1 MSPYLVP
8 MKAPQSRIC
17 VLLFVSA
24 FLCCRLLSAQGN
36 GSITGKV
43 TDGKGVPVPAASIQL
58 STLDRDQA
66 AELLTDV
73 DGSFRIESL
82 PPGTYQLTVE
92 IVGFVKFT
100 KTGIS
105 LAANSSQPLE
115 IRLEPLP
122 RPPAGSLPQAAA
134 KERVQAQEAPAFQT
148 AEVTD
153 LPGLGEFQQNLLLTE
168 GDASAI
174 SPRQDNLLLVSG
186 NSATLDAGNMNDP
199 SFRRQLMDTARQMGF
214 DLQQFSPGGD
224 ARGFG
229 GAPGAVGNAGASG
242 PLAGGGPGG
251 GFGFGGMGG
260 RGRGPGFRQPKIEGN
275 VTEVFSNSALNAR
288 NYSLT
293 GETLPKPV
301 QIQNNFTLTLGG
313 VLPFVKPQTN
323 SQRGF
328 MGRGGGQPGWT
339 LSYSGSRN
347 RSALDVLTTVPTDL
361 ERAGDFSQT
370 YLQSLVLDPATGQR
384 NLITQPVRLYM
395 NPNDPSSG
403 FTKISSV
410 NPIAAQLLQ
419 FIPRANLPCAATMP
433 CVNNYSLERSLPS
446 SSDQVTANVTGLR
459 LTPKDNFGAT
469 YSFRRGDSLN
479 AAIFPGLD
487 TTRNNFAQNIGI
499 SGSHFF
505 QPRVIASWRIT
516 LNRTHIESS
525 NGFAYSQNVEGALGI
540 TGVSQDP
547 INWGPP
553 TLSFT
558 DYGNV
563 ALAAPALN
571 NNQTFTISGGF
582 FKIGTKH
589 SLQAGADFSVAQRNS
604 QSDNNGRGTYNFTGS
619 ATVLLDAQGRQVPG
633 TGYDFADF
641 LLGLPYSTSRRY
653 VDPLVNPYGNAI
665 YLRNRA
671 WNMYA
676 MDNWRANS
684 NLTIN
689 YGLRYEYTGPSF
701 EKYNRLVSL
710 DETQDFKAVA
720 QVFPDQTGSL
730 SGQYY
735 PRSLVYPDR
744 NNLAPRVG
752 IAWRPTAHSPFV
764 IRAGYGIGYNAG
776 GYWSIVAQLVNQ
788 APFAI
793 TQNLVTNRS
802 NPLSLQEGFPNNPD
816 LTVLST
822 YAIDPNYKHAY
833 AQQWNLDVQTQIS
846 RLYVLTLG
854 YTGTKGTGLDV
865 LRAPSS
871 QASTGSYF
879 IYQTNGGNLIYH
891 GLNVLLTRRFSHGF
905 NMTNSYTFSK
915 SIDDSSGTVAQND
928 SDLDAERA
936 LSNQDQRHRFQSNV
950 TYELPMGQNRLLFS
964 SASTKVLNFVS
975 GWTISGQVT
984 LASGLPLTARYA
996 SSNGSVLGAALYN
1009 SLRPDAVGDPSLA
1022 RDQRTVSQFFN
1033 TAAFAIPSGPY
1044 GNAGRNTITGPGTC
1058 LVNLVIRK
1066 SFRLDENNRRA
1077 DFSWQVQ
1084 NLFNHPNWAGV
1095 STTINSL
1102 NFGQVTSVRA
1112 MRSMTMNLRIRF

>member
-1 MSPYLVP
+1 MNSP
-8 MKAPQSRIC
+8 RIRIFR
-17 VLLFVSA
+17 LFFV
-24 FLCCRLLSAQGN
+24 FFLLCCRLLTAQDG

-43 TDGKGVPVPAASIQL
+43 TDGKSVPIPAASIRVSGSNQ
-58 STLDRDQA
+58 DQA
-66 AELLTDV
+66 AELLSDA

-82 PPGTYQLTVE
+82 QPGTYQLTVE
-92 IVGFVKFT
+92 IVGFMKFT
-100 KTGIS
+100 KTGIDV
-105 LAANSSQPLE
+105 AANSSQPLD

-122 RPPAGSLPQAAA
+122 RPPAGALPQAAA
-134 KERVQAQEAPAFQT
+134 KQRVQAQEAPAFQA

-153 LPGLGEFQQNLLLTE
+153 LPGLGEFQQDLVQTE
-168 GDASAI
+168 GDAAAI
-174 SPRQDNLLLVSG
+174 SSRQDNLLLVSG
-186 NSATLDAGNMNDP
+186 NSATLDAGDMNDP
-199 SFRRQLMDTARQMGF
+199 AFRRQLTDTARRMGF
-214 DLQQFSPGGD
+214 DLQQFGAGG
-224 ARGFG
+224 ATGFG
-229 GAPGAVGNAGASG
+229 GAPGAMGSTGASG
-242 PLAGGGPGG
+242 PFAGGGPAG

-260 RGRGPGFRQPKIEGN
+260 RGWGPGFRQPKIEGN

-313 VLPFVKPQTN
+313 VLPFFKPQTSG

-339 LSYSGSRN
+339 FSYGGSRN

-361 ERAGDFSQT
+361 ERTGDFSQT
-370 YLQSLVLDPATGQR
+370 YVQSLVLNPVTGER
-384 NLITQPVRLYM
+384 SLVTRPVQLYM
-395 NPNDPSSG
+395 NADDPSSG
-403 FTKISSV
+403 FTRIASI

-419 FIPRANLPCAATMP
+419 FIPRANLPCAPATP

-459 LTPKDNFGAT
+459 LTPKDTFGAT
-469 YSFRRGDSLN
+469 YSFRRGNSLN

-487 TTRNNFAQNIGI
+487 TTRTNFAQNIGI

-505 QPRVIASWRIT
+505 QPRVIATWRIT
-516 LNRTHIESS
+516 VNRTRIESS

-553 TLSFT
+553 TINLT
-558 DYGNV
+558 NYANLG
-563 ALAAPALN
+563 LAAPALN
-571 NNQTFTISGGF
+571 TNQTFTMSGGF

-589 SLQAGADFSVAQRNS
+589 SLQTGANLTLAQRNS
-604 QSDNNGRGTYNFTGS
+604 QSDNNGRGTYSFTGS

-653 VDPLVNPYGNAI
+653 VDPLVNPYGNAV
-665 YLRNRA
+665 YLRNRS
-671 WNMYA
+671 WSMFA

-710 DETQDFKAVA
+710 DETQDFKDIVP
-720 QVFPDQTGSL
+720 VFPDQTGSL
-730 SGQYY
+730 SGEYY

-744 NNLAPRVG
+744 NNLAPRIG
-752 IAWRPTAHSPFV
+752 IAWRPKTHSPFV
-764 IRAGYGIGYNAG
+764 IRAGYGVGYNTG
-776 GYWSIVAQLVNQ
+776 GYSSIAGQLVNQ
-788 APFAI
+788 APFAV

-802 NPLSLQEGFPNNPD
+802 NPLTLQVGFPSNPNP
-816 LTVLST
+816 TVLNT
-822 YAIDPNYKHAY
+822 YAVNPNYRPGY

-846 RLYVLTLG
+846 RLYVLTVG
-854 YTGTKGTGLDV
+854 YTGTKGTGMDV
-865 LRAPSS
+865 LRAPGS
-871 QASTGSYF
+871 QASAGNYF

-891 GLNVLLTRRFSHGF
+891 GLSVLLSRRFSHGF
-905 NMTNSYTFSK
+905 NMANSYTFSK
-915 SIDDSSGTVAQND
+915 SIDDSSVTMAQND
-928 SDLDAERA
+928 ADLDAERA
-936 LSNQDQRHRFQSNV
+936 LSNQDRRHDFQSSLV
-950 TYELPMGQNRLLFS
+950 YELPIGQNRMFFS

-984 LASGLPLTARYA
+984 LASGLPLTARYV
-996 SSNGSVLGAALYN
+996 SSNGSISGAALYN
-1009 SLRPDAVGDPSLA
+1009 SLRPDAVGDPSLP
-1022 RDQRTVSQFFN
+1022 RDQRTVSEFFN

-1044 GNAGRNTITGPGTC
+1044 GNAGRNTVTGPGTN

-1084 NLFNHPNWAGV
+1084 NLFNHPNWAAV

-1102 NFGQVTSVRA
+1102 NFGQVTSARA
-1112 MRSMTMNLRIRF
+1112 MRSMTMNLRVRF